1 MLEFKVCGDTRLT
14 GGETAPMP
22 TKNINLTEHYSEF
35 VEQLIASGRYKNASE
50 VLRAGLRLLEQTTT
64 EEQEK
69 LALLRNLA
77 TEGFDQIDQG
87 QGIAISNQRQL
98 ASHIAKL
105 GLRAAKS
112 VDQQRG
118 E

>member
-1 MLEFKVCGDTRLT
+1 
-14 GGETAPMP
+14 MP
-22 TKNINLTEHYSEF
+22 TKNISLTEHYSAF

-50 VLRAGLRLLEQTTT
+50 VLRARLRLLEQTTT

-87 QGIAISNQRQL
+87 QGIGIPSERQL
-98 ASHIAKL
+98 VSYVAKL
-105 GLRAAKS
+105 GRRAAKS
-112 VDQQRG
+112 VDRQKG